1 MDNTTT
7 TPEYLFES
15 SWEVCNKVGGIY
27 TVLSTK
33 AHTLQQSFKDKLIF
47 IGPDVWDNTN
57 APDFIEDDVLFAD
70 WKTYTKTTE
79 NLKVKVGRW
88 NVPGTPPVILVD
100 FKPFFK
106 ERDAF
111 FYSMWESFRVDS
123 IHAYGDYDESC
134 IFAYAVGKVIESFY
148 HFYKLEDKK
157 VAALFNEWMLG
168 MGALYIQKQLPAI
181 ATLFTT
187 HATSIGRSIAGNNK
201 ALYAYMDGYNG
212 DQMAGELNMEAK
224 HSLEK
229 QTALHVDCFTT
240 VSDITARE
248 CKQLLDKAPDIVTP
262 NGFEPNFVPTDKE
275 YDKKR
280 TAARRD
286 LLNVAEKLLG
296 CPISP
301 DAFLVSTS
309 GRYEY
314 RNKGIDVFIEAMN
327 RVRTSGRLQREVVAF
342 IMVPAWVRDARADLK
357 EVIDKNIRTTS
368 PMQMP
373 FVTHWLNLMEQD
385 KVLNYISHSGFTNS
399 AADKLKIIF
408 VHCYLDGRDGIFNKP
423 YYDLLIGM
431 DATVYPSYYEPW
443 GYTPLESIAFGIP
456 TITTDLAGFGL
467 WAKKHVTGN
476 NISEGVAVVNRDDF
490 NYFEVAD
497 AITSS
502 ILTLAG
508 KDKKEAE
515 EIRKR
520 SFCLAAK
527 AEWSKFI
534 VYYEEAFRIALE
546 HANKRNN

>member
-1 MDNTTT
+1 MDSNTT

-33 AHTLQQSFKDKLIF
+33 AHTLQQYFKDKVVF

-57 APDFIEDDVLFAD
+57 IPDFTEDDILFAD
-70 WKTYTKTTE
+70 WKEYARSTDH
-79 NLKVKVGRW
+79 LKIKVGRW
-88 NVPGTPPVILVD
+88 NVPGNPPVILVD
-100 FKPFFK
+100 FKPYFK

-111 FYSMWESFRVDS
+111 FFSMWENFKVDS

-148 HFYKLEDKK
+148 RFYQLENKQ

-168 MGALYIQKQLPAI
+168 MGALYVKKQIPAI

-212 DQMAGELNMEAK
+212 DQMAKELNMEAK

-229 QTALHVDCFTT
+229 QTAHHVDCFTT
-240 VSDITARE
+240 VSDITAHE
-248 CKQLLDKAPDIVTP
+248 CKQLLDKEPDIVTP
-262 NGFEPNFVPTDKE
+262 NGFERNFVPEEEE
-275 YDKKR
+275 YDIKR
-280 TAARRD
+280 SEARST
-286 LLNVAEKLLG
+286 LINVAEKLLG
-296 CPISP
+296 CEISP
-301 DAFLVSTS
+301 DALLVSTS

-327 RVRTSGRLQREVVAF
+327 RVRTSGQLQREMVAF
-342 IMVPAWVRDARADLK
+342 IMVPAWVRSARADLK

-368 PMQMP
+368 PMQAP
-373 FVTHWLNLMEQD
+373 FITHWLNLMEQD
-385 KVLNYISHSGFTNS
+385 KVLNYISHAGFTN
-399 AADKLKIIF
+399 AASDKLKIIF
-408 VHCYLDGRDGIFNKP
+408 VPCYLDGRDGIFNKS

-456 TITTDLAGFGL
+456 TITTDLAGFGM
-467 WAKKHVTGN
+467 WAKKSVSGN
-476 NISEGVAVVNRDDF
+476 DICEGVAVINRTDF
-490 NYFEVAD
+490 NYFDVAN
-497 AITSS
+497 AITESLLS
-502 ILTLAG
+502 LTKKDNDEIKKIRKACLELAG
-508 KDKKEAE
+508 
-515 EIRKR
+515 
-520 SFCLAAK
+520 K

-534 VYYEEAFRIALE
+534 VYYETAFSKAIEAAK
-546 HANKRNN
+546 KRNS

>member
-1 MDNTTT
+1 
-7 TPEYLFES
+7 
-15 SWEVCNKVGGIY
+15 
-27 TVLSTK
+27 
-33 AHTLQQSFKDKLIF
+33 
-47 IGPDVWDNTN
+47 
-57 APDFIEDDVLFAD
+57 
-70 WKTYTKTTE
+70 
-79 NLKVKVGRW
+79 
-88 NVPGTPPVILVD
+88 
-100 FKPFFK
+100 
-106 ERDAF
+106 
-111 FYSMWESFRVDS
+111 
-123 IHAYGDYDESC
+123 
-134 IFAYAVGKVIESFY
+134 
-148 HFYKLEDKK
+148 
-157 VAALFNEWMLG
+157 
-168 MGALYIQKQLPAI
+168 
-181 ATLFTT
+181 
-187 HATSIGRSIAGNNK
+187 
-201 ALYAYMDGYNG
+201 
-212 DQMAGELNMEAK
+212 MAKELNMEAK

-262 NGFEPNFVPTDKE
+262 NGFEPNFVPAKKE
-275 YDKKR
+275 YEKKR

-296 CPISP
+296 CPIST

-385 KVLNYISHSGFTNS
+385 KVLNYISHAGFTNS
-399 AADKLKIIF
+399 ATDKLKIIF
-408 VHCYLDGRDGIFNKP
+408 VPCYLDGRDGILNKP

-467 WAKKHVTGN
+467 WAKKHVTGS
-476 NISEGVAVVNRDDF
+476 NINEGVAVVNRDDF

-508 KDKKEAE
+508 KDKKDVA

-520 SFCLAAK
+520 SFNLAAK

-546 HANKRNN
+546 RANKRNN

>member
-1 MDNTTT
+1 M
-7 TPEYLFES
+7 P
-15 SWEVCNKVGGIY
+15 
-27 TVLSTK
+27 
-33 AHTLQQSFKDKLIF
+33 
-47 IGPDVWDNTN
+47 
-57 APDFIEDDVLFAD
+57 
-70 WKTYTKTTE
+70 
-79 NLKVKVGRW
+79 
-88 NVPGTPPVILVD
+88 
-100 FKPFFK
+100 
-106 ERDAF
+106 
-111 FYSMWESFRVDS
+111 
-123 IHAYGDYDESC
+123 
-134 IFAYAVGKVIESFY
+134 
-148 HFYKLEDKK
+148 
-157 VAALFNEWMLG
+157 
-168 MGALYIQKQLPAI
+168 
-181 ATLFTT
+181 
-187 HATSIGRSIAGNNK
+187 
-201 ALYAYMDGYNG
+201 
-212 DQMAGELNMEAK
+212 
-224 HSLEK
+224 
-229 QTALHVDCFTT
+229 
-240 VSDITARE
+240 
-248 CKQLLDKAPDIVTP
+248 
-262 NGFEPNFVPTDKE
+262 
-275 YDKKR
+275 
-280 TAARRD
+280 
-286 LLNVAEKLLG
+286 
-296 CPISP
+296 
-301 DAFLVSTS
+301 
-309 GRYEY
+309 
-314 RNKGIDVFIEAMN
+314 
-327 RVRTSGRLQREVVAF
+327 EVVAF

-408 VHCYLDGRDGIFNKP
+408 VPCYLDGRDGIFNKP

>member
-1 MDNTTT
+1 MDNIST

-47 IGPDVWDNTN
+47 IGPDVWANTN

-70 WKTYTKTTE
+70 WRAYTKTTE

-88 NVPGTPPVILVD
+88 NVPGKPPVILVD

-106 ERDAF
+106 ERDSF

-123 IHAYGDYDESC
+123 IHAYGDYDEAC

-148 HFYKLEDKK
+148 HFYKLENKK

-168 MGALYIQKQLPAI
+168 MGALYIQKQIPAI

-212 DQMAGELNMEAK
+212 DQMAKELNMEAK

-262 NGFEPNFVPTDKE
+262 NGFEPNFVPAKKE
-275 YDKKR
+275 YEKKR

-296 CPISP
+296 CPIST

-385 KVLNYISHSGFTNS
+385 KVLNYISHAGFTNS
-399 AADKLKIIF
+399 ATDKLKIIF
-408 VHCYLDGRDGIFNKP
+408 VPCYLDGRDGILNKP

-467 WAKKHVTGN
+467 WAKKHVTGS
-476 NISEGVAVVNRDDF
+476 NINEGVAVVNRDDF

-508 KDKKEAE
+508 KDKKDVA

-520 SFCLAAK
+520 SFNLAAK

-546 HANKRNN
+546 RANKRNN